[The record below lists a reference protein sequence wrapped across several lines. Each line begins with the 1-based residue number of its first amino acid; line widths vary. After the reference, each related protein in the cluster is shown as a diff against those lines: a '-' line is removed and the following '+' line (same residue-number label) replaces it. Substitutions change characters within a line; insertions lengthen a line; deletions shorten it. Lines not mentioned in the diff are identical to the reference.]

1 MARLKEA
8 AASTHPVVAM
18 LLEIVD
24 QAFDRKSWHG
34 TTLRGSLRGL
44 TAGEAVW
51 RPAPGRHNIWELTL
65 HAAYW
70 KYAVRRR
77 LAGESVGSF
86 ERKPSNWP
94 AVPTPADG
102 SAWKR
107 DVAFLESE
115 HRKLRAIVAGMKP
128 ADLVAYARLCGT
140 ALARAHARSG
150 DRIAITGYLG
160 ESDTFDRAVADFALA
175 YADQT
180 TADHAALGAAV
191 AAGVVHAAPDV

>member
-1 MARLKEA
+1 MARLKETGA
-8 AASTHPVVAM
+8 GHPLVVM
-18 LLEIVD
+18 LLEILD

-44 TAGEAVW
+44 TASEAVW
-51 RPAPGRHNIWELTL
+51 RPGPERHNIWELAL
-65 HAAYW
+65 HTAYW

-94 AVPTPADG
+94 AVPQPADG

-115 HRKLRAIVAGMKP
+115 HRKLRDTIAELTP
-128 ADLVAYARLCGT
+128 ADLARRSPRGVWTYAEEIHG
-140 ALARAHARSG
+140 
-150 DRIAITGYLG
+150 
-160 ESDTFDRAVADFALA
+160 
-175 YADQT
+175 
-180 TADHAALGAAV
+180 V
-191 AAGVVHAAPDV
+191 AAHDLYHTGQIQLIKRLMP